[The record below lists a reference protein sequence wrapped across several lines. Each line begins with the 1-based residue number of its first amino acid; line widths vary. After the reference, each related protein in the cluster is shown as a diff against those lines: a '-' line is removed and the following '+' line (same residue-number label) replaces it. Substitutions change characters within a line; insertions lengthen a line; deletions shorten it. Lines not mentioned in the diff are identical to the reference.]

1 MGEVYRARDMKLAR
15 DVAVKVLPELDEN
28 SLANPDLAPDGQR
41 VAVGRNVQRNFD
53 IWPIELGR
61 GVMSRFT
68 FHPAI
73 ENAPVWSPDGSQ
85 VVFRSSRNGVNDLF
99 ERSASDTPDEQPLLV
114 TSQAKSPL
122 GWSPDGRFLLYS
134 TQDPATASDLWAFP
148 LTGERK
154 PFPLLQSSFDEI
166 EGQFSPD
173 GRWLAYAFNESGS
186 YEIYIRTFPE
196 AGGKWQVSTAGGRQP
211 RWRRDGQELF
221 YVAADARLMAV
232 PIRVG
237 PDTHAPQ
244 AGLPVPLFQTRLATG
259 QNIAPAGFMARAQ
272 YSVARD
278 GRFLMNVTAEDTTL
292 SPITLVLNWV
302 TVLQK

>member
-1 MGEVYRARDMKLAR
+1 
-15 DVAVKVLPELDEN
+15 
-28 SLANPDLAPDGQR
+28 
-41 VAVGRNVQRNFD
+41 
-53 IWPIELGR
+53 
-61 GVMSRFT
+61 MSRFT

-122 GWSPDGRFLLYS
+122 GWSPDGRSCF
-134 TQDPATASDLWAFP
+134 TARRIQRPRRTCGPSPSRASGNRSLSCKAA
-148 LTGERK
+148 LTRLK
-154 PFPLLQSSFDEI
+154 DSFR
-166 EGQFSPD
+166 PMD
-173 GRWLAYAFNESGS
+173 GGSRMRPTSRVS

-244 AGLPVPLFQTRLATG
+244 AGSPVPVFQTRLATG